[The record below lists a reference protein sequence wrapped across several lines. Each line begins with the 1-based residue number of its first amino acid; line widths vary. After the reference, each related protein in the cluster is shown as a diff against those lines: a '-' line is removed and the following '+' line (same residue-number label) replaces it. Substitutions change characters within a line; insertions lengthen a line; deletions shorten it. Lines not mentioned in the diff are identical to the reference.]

1 MDQQTSAEKQIQSR
15 IDKAKIYNETQE
27 PNHSKHQQQLSKQSK
42 WNSRLIVHYT
52 HEQRLANNKKDFH
65 QIWNNIFDNTPT
77 VNTKLI
83 IGTRNSRNATK
94 EMISKR
100 PRIQSTSAK
109 PQPKTN

>member
-1 MDQQTSAEKQIQSR
+1 LEQQTSVEKQIHSR
-15 IDKAKIYNETQE
+15 IDKTKIYNKTQE
-27 PNHSKHQQQLSKQSK
+27 PNHTKHQQQLSKQDK
-42 WNSRLIVHYT
+42 WNRSLIVHYT

-65 QIWNNIFDNTPT
+65 RIWNNIFDNTPT
-77 VNTKLI
+77 VNIKLI

-100 PRIQSTSAK
+100 PRMQPTLAK

>member
-1 MDQQTSAEKQIQSR
+1 M
-15 IDKAKIYNETQE
+15 
-27 PNHSKHQQQLSKQSK
+27 
-42 WNSRLIVHYT
+42 HYT

-65 QIWNNIFDNTPT
+65 QIWNNIFSNIAT

-100 PRIQSTSAK
+100 LIMQPTSAK